1 VHHFSNHKY
10 SCKWAINRFRH
21 VPAPSRVTMAGTA
34 MSQLVATSAIRLMDI
49 TSRKSRNPRPPSKAK
64 QRLENTAYELFSAK
78 GVSAVGIDELIARS
92 GVARMTLYRNYKS
105 KDDLILTFLDL
116 HEKRWTVEWLA
127 AEVERRAS
135 DPNKRLIMIFVLFDE
150 WFHEIGFRG
159 CALINTLIESEFGG
173 PGHRAA
179 AQKLRNIRLLVEG
192 WARDANLVGA
202 RDFAKMW
209 KLLMRG
215 SIIAAHEGDLNSGAT
230 AKRAATIILSNW
242 PRQHPTRKKKR

>member
-1 VHHFSNHKY
+1 
-10 SCKWAINRFRH
+10 
-21 VPAPSRVTMAGTA
+21 
-34 MSQLVATSAIRLMDI
+34 MDI
-49 TSRKSRNPRPPSKAK
+49 PARKSKKPRPPSKAK
-64 QRLENTAYELFSAK
+64 QRLENTAYDLFSAK
-78 GVSAVGIDELIARS
+78 GVNSVGIDELVTRS

-105 KDDLILTFLDL
+105 KDDLILAFLDL

-127 AEVERRAS
+127 KEVERRTTN
-135 DPNKRLIMIFVLFDE
+135 PTKRLIMIFALFDE
-150 WFHEIGFRG
+150 WFHESGFRG

-179 AQKLRNIRLLVEG
+179 VQKLRNIRLLVEG

-215 SIIAAHEGDLNSGAT
+215 SIIAAHEGDLNSGVN

-242 PRQHPTRKKKR
+242 PRQQPRRKKATISQISQARRP